1 MKSPAL
7 HSLKFSKLKRRL
19 KLSHWQCVGVLESL
33 WLFTQANAPRGD
45 IGKHSDEDIAAAIE
59 WDGDPAEFV
68 GHLKECGWLD
78 TCDQYRLVV
87 HDWHDHA
94 PRYLKGALYKNGQD
108 FVKASAKQGAK
119 QAAKQGA
126 KQPAESSILPN
137 LTKPNQTKP
146 NQEDSGEPAKP
157 ASPPAVP
164 VMTFPTSGVGPKEW
178 TLTESD
184 VTCWQQAYPG
194 LDVLAECRK
203 AMAWIHA
210 NTTKRKTARG
220 MPAFLVRWLNKAN
233 DSGGGSRHPQANGNP
248 QFRTKVQE
256 KSDIYAKQAE
266 FLEASERA
274 ALNQHGEDL

>member
-1 MKSPAL
+1 VKSPAL

-119 QAAKQGA
+119 QPAKQGA
-126 KQPAESSILPN
+126 KQPPMSNVLPN
-137 LTKPNQTKP
+137 LTKPNLTKP
-146 NQEDSGEPAKP
+146 EESGEPAEP

-164 VMTFPTSGVGPKEW
+164 ILTFPTVGSGPTEW
-178 TLTESD
+178 PLTEQSVAD
-184 VTCWQQAYPG
+184 WSKAYPG
-194 LDVLAECRK
+194 VDVLAECRK
-203 AMAWIHA
+203 ALAWVNA
-210 NTTKRKTARG
+210 NPSKRKTARG
-220 MPAFLVRWLNKAN
+220 MPAFLVKWISRAN
-233 DSGGGSRHPQANGNP
+233 DSGHASPRSPPAYG
-248 QFRTKVQE
+248 RTAP
-256 KSDIYAKQAE
+256 KSSLPYEPYENYIPKPE
-266 FLEASERA
+266 GER
-274 ALNQHGEDL
+274 